1 MRIHRITLTNYRG
14 VGYGEVTF
22 DESGVTVIEGDNEA
36 GKTSLVE
43 ALELLLDKRFLDRS
57 DARRVTAVKPVHH
70 DADPEVEAEI
80 STGPYRFVFAK
91 RWARKGTTTLDIS
104 APQREQ
110 LTGDE
115 AHERVQEILSETL
128 DTELLKALQVRQGT
142 DLALPSFADTNLGAA
157 LDTAAGT
164 VGGNDLH
171 DGIWQAIAAER
182 DEYWTPTGKR
192 KAVLTESQQRVTDAE
207 ADVASLTQQLAE
219 IEADTERATRL
230 ATDAER
236 LQELLA
242 QAEKARDGCQQQ
254 VSAAEDVEEEF
265 SRCEAEWRRLET
277 EAERAQAEQQAR
289 TDLVGEEERCRLRTA
304 ELSEQ
309 AEQAAPALA
318 AALRHHKEADAAHKA
333 AQECLEQTRKSSALA
348 DRDREHLRQIIEARQ
363 LGARHERVIAA
374 QEQMDAANAVLE
386 AIHLDDD
393 DIERI
398 DAAQRAVIQA
408 RAAANAGSATVTA
421 TGLSD
426 LEVTIDGVAVHLNEG
441 DEQVTDVVDSAEV
454 IVPGSLRITVTAGNE
469 SRQLGSELLKAEAEL
484 RALCDEAGVAH
495 LAEAREAL
503 ARRHTASRECDQART
518 DIERD
523 LDDLTVDVLA
533 NKASRLAARVAAY
546 SDERESDVPLPS
558 DLDSATRAALDLR
571 DEFEERRLSF
581 ESADGLLKSAQKAL
595 NDEQVA
601 HAAMGATIDAAVSAA
616 ADALQKLET
625 ARAQLPDAVLGERVT
640 GARDAS
646 HEARTTRDAARARLD
661 DVDIDSLRRRLTNAD
676 QKLNR
681 ARAELSQNNEN
692 MRTLQ
697 ISLDLRGEKGL
708 TAQLDAACSNRDR
721 CLAQDRSLRERAEA
735 AKLLCEVFEHRRTEA
750 RQRYIA
756 PFKQRIEQ
764 YGRIVYDTSFEVD
777 VDDALAVS
785 RRTLGGVTLAVSQLS
800 TGAQEQLGIVARL
813 ACASIVSPDGSG
825 APVILDDALGWSDP
839 ARLERMGAAISSAGD
854 DCQVIILTCT
864 PGRYAHVGNATVV
877 GMPTSSHSERS

>member
-14 VGYGEVTF
+14 VDYAEVTF

-43 ALELLLDKRFLDRS
+43 ALELLIDKRFLDRS
-57 DARRVTAVKPVHH
+57 NHRRVTAVKPVHH
-70 DADPEVEAEI
+70 DADPEVEAEV

-91 RWARKGTTTLDIS
+91 RWARNGMTELSVS

-110 LTGDE
+110 LTGDD
-115 AHERVQEILSETL
+115 AHERVQLILKETL
-128 DTELLKALQVRQGT
+128 DTELLEALQVRQGT
-142 DLALPSFADTNLGAA
+142 DVALPSFADTNLGAA

-171 DGIWQAIAAER
+171 DGLWQAIAAER
-182 DEYWTPTGKR
+182 DEYWTPKGKR

-207 ADVASLTQQLAE
+207 ADVASLTQQLDEVDADAE
-219 IEADTERATRL
+219 QAARL
-230 ATDAER
+230 ASDAVR
-236 LQELLA
+236 LQELLV
-242 QAEKARDGCQQQ
+242 QAEASRDECQQQ
-254 VSAAEDVEEEF
+254 VIAAEDVEDEL
-265 SRCEAEWRRLET
+265 SRCEAELRRLEN
-277 EAERAQAEQQAR
+277 EAERAQAEQQVR
-289 TDLVGEEERCRLRTA
+289 TDLAGEEERCRLRAA
-304 ELSEQ
+304 ELAEQ

-318 AALRHHKEADAAHKA
+318 AAVRHHEEADAAHKA
-333 AQECLEQTRKSSALA
+333 AQECFEQTRKSSALA

-363 LGARHERVIAA
+363 LGARHDRVIAA
-374 QEQMDAANAVLE
+374 QEQMDAASAVLE
-386 AIHLDDD
+386 AVHLDDD

-398 DAAQRAVIQA
+398 DAAQQAVIQA
-408 RAAANAGSATVTA
+408 QAAANAGSATVAA

-426 LEVTIDGVAVHLNEG
+426 LEVTIDGVSVHLNEG

-454 IVPGSLRITVTAGNE
+454 VVPGSLKITVTAGNE
-469 SRQLGSELLKAEAEL
+469 SRQLGNEFVEAETEL

-503 ARRHTASRECDQART
+503 ARRHAASRERDQARN

-523 LDDLTVDVLA
+523 LDDLTVDVLG

-546 SDERESDVPLPS
+546 PDERESDVPLPS

-571 DEFEERRLSF
+571 DEIEERRLSL
-581 ESADGLLKSAQKAL
+581 ESADALLKSAQNAL
-595 NDEQVA
+595 RDEQVA
-601 HAAMGATIDAAVSAA
+601 HATLGATIDAAVSAA
-616 ADALQKLET
+616 ANALQKLET
-625 ARAQLPDAVLGERVT
+625 ARAQLPDAMLGERVT
-640 GARDAS
+640 EARDAS
-646 HEARTTRDAARARLD
+646 QESRTARDAARARLD
-661 DVDIDSLRRRLTNAD
+661 DVDIDSLRSRLSNAEK
-676 QKLNR
+676 KLKR
-681 ARAELSQNNEN
+681 TRDALSQNNEN
-692 MRTLQ
+692 LRTLQ

-708 TAQLDAACSNRDR
+708 AAQLDAACSNRDR
-721 CLAQDRSLRERAEA
+721 CLAQDRSLSERAEA
-735 AKLLCEVFEHRRTEA
+735 AKLLYEVFEHRRTEA

-756 PFKQRIEQ
+756 PFRQRIEQ

-800 TGAQEQLGIVARL
+800 TGAQEQLGIIARL

-877 GMPTSSHSERS
+877 SLPTSSQSERS

>member
-14 VGYGEVTF
+14 VDCAEVTF

-57 DARRVTAVKPVHH
+57 DARRVAAVKPVHH
-70 DADPEVEAEI
+70 DADPEVEAEV

-91 RWARKGTTTLDIS
+91 RWARKGMTTLDIS

-115 AHERVQEILSETL
+115 AHERVQAILSETL
-128 DTELLKALQVRQGT
+128 DTELLAALQVRQGV

-157 LDTAAGT
+157 LDTAAGAI
-164 VGGNDLH
+164 GESDSH
-171 DGIWQAIAAER
+171 EGIWQAITAER
-182 DEYWTPTGKR
+182 DIYWTPTGKR
-192 KAVLTESQQRVTDAE
+192 KAVLTDSQQRVNDAE
-207 ADVASLTQQLAE
+207 ADVTSLTQQLAE
-219 IEADTERATRL
+219 IEADTERTARL

-242 QAEKARDGCQQQ
+242 QAEEARDECQEQ
-254 VSAAEDVEEEF
+254 VIAAEDVEEEF
-265 SRCEAEWRRLET
+265 SRCEDELKRLET
-277 EAERAQAEQQAR
+277 EAERAEAEQQAR
-289 TDLVGEEERCRLRTA
+289 TDLVGEEERYRLRTA
-304 ELSEQ
+304 ELAEQ

-318 AALRHHKEADAAHKA
+318 AALRHHKEADATHTA
-333 AQECLEQTRKSSALA
+333 AQECFEQTRKSSALA

-363 LGARHERVIAA
+363 LGARHQRVIAA

-408 RAAANAGSATVTA
+408 RAAANAGSAKVTA
-421 TGLSD
+421 IGLSD

-454 IVPGSLRITVTAGNE
+454 VVPGSLKITVTAGNE
-469 SRQLGSELLKAEAEL
+469 SRQLGSELLTAETEL

-495 LAEAREAL
+495 LAEARKAL
-503 ARRHTASRECDQART
+503 ARRHTASRERDQARN

-533 NKASRLAARVAAY
+533 NKASRLATRVAAY
-546 SDERESDVPLPS
+546 PDERESDVPLPS
-558 DLDSATRAALDLR
+558 DLDSATRTALDLR
-571 DEFEERRLSF
+571 DELEERRLNF
-581 ESADGLLKSAQKAL
+581 ESAGASLKNAQKAL

-601 HAAMGATIDAAVSAA
+601 HAALGATIDSAVSAA

-625 ARAQLPDAVLGERVT
+625 AKAQLPDAVLGERVT
-640 GARDAS
+640 EARDAS
-646 HEARTTRDAARARLD
+646 QQSRAARDAAWARLD
-661 DVDIDSLRRRLTNAD
+661 DVDIDSLRSRLTNAD

-681 ARAELSQNNEN
+681 ARAALSQNYEKLRN
-692 MRTLQ
+692 LQ

-708 TAQLDAACSNRDR
+708 GAQLDAAYSNRDR
-721 CLAQDRSLRERAEA
+721 CIAQDRSLSERAEA
-735 AKLLCEVFEHRRTEA
+735 VKLLYEVFEHRRTEA

-777 VDDALAVS
+777 VDDTLAVS

-800 TGAQEQLGIVARL
+800 TGAQEQLGIIARL
-813 ACASIVSPDGSG
+813 ACAAIVSADGSG

-839 ARLERMGAAISSAGD
+839 SRLERMGAAIAAASR

-864 PGRYAHVGNATVV
+864 PGRYAHVGNATPVRV
-877 GMPTSSHSERS
+877 PTCSRSD